1 MRPYVPT
8 APPPTLS
15 VCFLYLNFL
24 FTSLPC
30 PFAFLCTSLLSITS
44 SPSTLLLPSPAPSN
58 LAEVFETMPG
68 YSKHR
73 YTLKRVANE
82 TFPTCIGRGASF
94 EKAFL
99 GFQEQIKQLEPRDA
113 ESQVSPAGSAART
126 GAPRPP
132 LRATAGAPGCGKT
145 YFLDELAAMRPEMV
159 KTHCPK
165 SLRPWFDRANVLA
178 VNITFNGDT
187 PFDAATETLETEK
200 RGAALLIA
208 SRILYR

>member
-1 MRPYVPT
+1 
-8 APPPTLS
+8 
-15 VCFLYLNFL
+15 
-24 FTSLPC
+24 
-30 PFAFLCTSLLSITS
+30 
-44 SPSTLLLPSPAPSN
+44 
-58 LAEVFETMPG
+58 
-68 YSKHR
+68 
-73 YTLKRVANE
+73 
-82 TFPTCIGRGASF
+82 
-94 EKAFL
+94 
-99 GFQEQIKQLEPRDA
+99 
-113 ESQVSPAGSAART
+113 
-126 GAPRPP
+126 